1 MNSFF
6 REFQQRKVYRV
17 ALGYTSSLLR
27 PDPIGDRLR
36 ADPAF
41 QKLCDKKQP

>member
-6 REFQQRKVYRV
+6 RELKNRKIYRV
-17 ALGYTSSLLR
+17 SLTIPLLGL
-27 PDPIGDRLR
+27 DPIWDSLR

-41 QKLCDKKQP
+41 QKLCQARQDVR

>member
-6 REFQQRKVYRV
+6 RELKNRKVYRV
-17 ALGYTSSLLR
+17 SLTIPLLGL
-27 PDPIGDRLR
+27 DPIWDSLR

-41 QKLCDKKQP
+41 QKLCQARQDVR